1 MAELV
6 DAHDS
11 KSCFARSESSI
22 LSSPTNN
29 MELNKINSLVELFF
43 EKYKEKKEF
52 ADQPFLNWLKTKE
65 DNFLTWQQVK
75 YNICLLSE
83 HLRESLSKGDRC
95 ILLSE
100 NRPEWLIADIAIMNA
115 GGVTVPLF
123 TTYSEKDYEF
133 IINDC
138 KPKICIISSDIQ
150 FKKIEKFISKETK
163 VISIENFNEKFESIE
178 TILEKKSIGNFE
190 SYNNEISRNDLAC
203 IIYTSGTTGNP
214 KGVML
219 SHGGILSNCEG
230 AQDILNTLLKK
241 ERPVFLT
248 WLPLSHSYEHT
259 VQYVQISLGAKIYYA
274 ESLEKLLPNMAVAR
288 PTIMTAVPRFYQ
300 NLFNKISLNFSKQK
314 GFKKKLIENTI
325 YLGTKNLNKEE
336 LNFKEK
342 IVNLFCEKIV
352 RKKIKNQFGGK
363 LKAFVS
369 GGGALDQKIGEFLN
383 SIGLPTL
390 QGYGLTETSPVVS
403 CNIPG
408 KIKIETVGP
417 PFKTNKVR
425 IAQDGEILVKGEN
438 VMLGYWNMKKETDD
452 IIKDG
457 WLHTGDIGEIT
468 KDGNLKITDRKKE
481 IIVNLGGDNIS
492 PTKIENLLCL
502 NEKIKQCFVY
512 GDKKTY
518 LVALI
523 VTESVEYENQIRFY
537 LENLNKSLS
546 LVEKVK
552 RFKLIEEEF
561 TIENGM
567 LTPTL
572 KLKRKNILEKYK
584 KDLEKL
590 Y

>member
-1 MAELV
+1 
-6 DAHDS
+6 
-11 KSCFARSESSI
+11 
-22 LSSPTNN
+22 
-29 MELNKINSLVELFF
+29 
-43 EKYKEKKEF
+43 
-52 ADQPFLNWLKTKE
+52 
-65 DNFLTWQQVK
+65 
-75 YNICLLSE
+75 
-83 HLRESLSKGDRC
+83 
-95 ILLSE
+95 
-100 NRPEWLIADIAIMNA
+100 MNA

-123 TTYSEKDYEF
+123 TTYSEKDYEY

-138 KPKICIISSDIQ
+138 KPKICIISNDIQ
-150 FKKIEKFISKETK
+150 FKKIEKFISSETK
-163 VISIENFNEKFESIE
+163 IISIENFNQKIESIE
-178 TILEKKSIGNFE
+178 NILEKNPKKETINISENF
-190 SYNNEISRNDLAC
+190 NDKILRKDLAC

-230 AQDILNTLLKK
+230 AQEILDTLVRNEK
-241 ERPVFLT
+241 PVFLT

-274 ESLEKLLPNMAVAR
+274 ESLEKLLPNMAVAK

-300 NLFNKISLNFSKQK
+300 NLFSKISLNFSKQK
-314 GFKKKLIENTI
+314 GLKKKLIESTI
-325 YLGTKNLNKEE
+325 YLGTKNLDEKE

-342 IVNLFCEKIV
+342 IVNFACEKLV

-408 KIKIETVGP
+408 RIKIETVGP
-417 PFKTNKVR
+417 PFKTNQVK
-425 IAQDGEILVKGEN
+425 IAEDGEILVKGEN

-452 IIKDG
+452 IIKNG
-457 WLHTGDIGEIT
+457 WLHTGDIGEFT
-468 KDGNLKITDRKKE
+468 GDGNLKITDRKKE

-492 PTKIENLLCL
+492 PSKIENLLCL
-502 NEKIKQCFVY
+502 NEKIKQSFVY

-523 VTESVEYENQIRFY
+523 VSENEENKKEIEFY
-537 LENLNKSLS
+537 LENLNKNLS

-552 RFKLIEEEF
+552 KFKLIKEEF
-561 TIENGM
+561 TIDNGM

-572 KLKRKNILEKYK
+572 KLKRKKILEKYK
-584 KDLEKL
+584 EDLEKL

>member
-1 MAELV
+1 M
-6 DAHDS
+6 D
-11 KSCFARSESSI
+11 
-22 LSSPTNN
+22 LSR
-29 MELNKINSLVELFF
+29 INSLVELFF
-43 EKYKEKKEF
+43 KKFEEISSNS
-52 ADQPFLNWLKTKE
+52 DKPFLKWLNNNKE
-65 DNFLTWQQVK
+65 NSFTWKQVELK
-75 YNICLLSE
+75 VRILSE
-83 HLRESLSKGDRC
+83 YLKIDLSKGERC
-95 ILLSE
+95 VLLSE
-100 NRPEWLIADIAIMNA
+100 NRPEWLITDIAIMNA

-123 TTYSEKDYEF
+123 TTYSEKDYEY

-138 KPKICIISSDIQ
+138 KPKICIVSNNIQ
-150 FKKIEKFISKETK
+150 LQKIQKFILSGIKI
-163 VISIENFNEKFESIE
+163 ISIEKINNGIESMKDIFDRYLKKDLLENKFSFNQ
-178 TILEKKSIGNFE
+178 
-190 SYNNEISRNDLAC
+190 EIKRKDNAC

-230 AQDILNTLLKK
+230 AEEILKSLIKNQI
-241 ERPVFLT
+241 PVFLT

-259 VQYVQISLGAKIYYA
+259 VQYVQISLGAKIFYA
-274 ESLEKLLPNMAVAR
+274 ESLEKLLPNMLIAK

-300 NLFNKISLNFSKQK
+300 NLYNKISLNFSKQI
-314 GFKKKLIENTI
+314 GFKKRLIEKTI
-325 YLGTKNLNKEE
+325 ILGTKILNKES
-336 LNFKEK
+336 LNINQK
-342 IVNLFCEKIV
+342 IINFLCEILV
-352 RKKIKNQFGGK
+352 RRKIKNQFGGK

-417 PFKTNKVR
+417 PFKTNEVK
-425 IAQDGEILVKGEN
+425 IAEDGEILVKGEN
-438 VMLGYWNMKKETDD
+438 VMLGYWNMKKETEE

-468 KDGNLKITDRKKE
+468 GDGNLKITDRKKE

-492 PTKIENLLCL
+492 PSKIENMLCL
-502 NEKIKQCFVY
+502 NEKIKQSFVY

-523 VTESVEYENQIRFY
+523 VSESKKNKKEIEFY
-537 LENLNKSLS
+537 IENLNNSLS
-546 LVEKVK
+546 SIEKVK
-552 RFKLIEEEF
+552 KIKLINEEF

-572 KLKRKNILEKYK
+572 KLKRKKILENYK
-584 KDLEKL
+584 EELEKL

>member
-1 MAELV
+1 
-6 DAHDS
+6 
-11 KSCFARSESSI
+11 
-22 LSSPTNN
+22 

-43 EKYKEKKEF
+43 EKYKEKKELTNK
-52 ADQPFLNWLKTKE
+52 PFLKWLKTSN
-65 DNFLTWQQVK
+65 DNFLTWEQVK
-75 YNICLLSE
+75 YNICILSDY
-83 HLRESLSKGDRC
+83 LKRRLSKGDRC
-95 ILLSE
+95 VLLSE

-123 TTYSEKDYEF
+123 TTYSEKDYEY

-138 KPKICIISSDIQ
+138 KPKICIVSNNTQFQKIQKFISNETEIIAFESFD
-150 FKKIEKFISKETK
+150 KKIESIS
-163 VISIENFNEKFESIE
+163 N
-178 TILEKKSIGNFE
+178 ILEKITKQEKIDISDN
-190 SYNNEISRNDLAC
+190 YNDQIKRKDLAC

-230 AQDILNTLLKK
+230 ATEILDSLTKD
-241 ERPVFLT
+241 EPPVFLT

-259 VQYVQISLGAKIYYA
+259 VQYVQITLGAKVFYA
-274 ESLEKLLPNMAVAR
+274 ESLEKLLPNMSIAK

-300 NLFNKISLNFSKQK
+300 NLYSKISLNFSKQK
-314 GFKKKLIENTI
+314 GFKKNLIENTI
-325 YLGTKNLNKEE
+325 LLGTKNLKNDK
-336 LNFKEK
+336 LNIMEK
-342 IVNLFCEKIV
+342 IINFFCEILV
-352 RKKIKNQFGGK
+352 RRKIKNQFGGK

-383 SIGLPTL
+383 SIGLTTL

-417 PFKTNKVR
+417 PFGTNQVR
-425 IAQDGEILVKGEN
+425 IANDGEILVKGEN
-438 VMLGYWNMKKETDD
+438 VMLGYWNMKKETED
-452 IIKDG
+452 IIQNG

-492 PTKIENLLCL
+492 PSKIENLLCL
-502 NEKIKQCFVY
+502 NENVKQSFVY
-512 GDKKTY
+512 GDKKNY

-523 VTESVEYENQIRFY
+523 VSESEENKKKIELY

-552 RFKLIEEEF
+552 KFILIKDEF
-561 TIENGM
+561 TIENRM

-572 KLKRKNILEKYK
+572 KLKRKKILEKYK
-584 KDLEKL
+584 EDLEKL

>member
-1 MAELV
+1 MKLKEI
-6 DAHDS
+6 
-11 KSCFARSESSI
+11 K
-22 LSSPTNN
+22 
-29 MELNKINSLVELFF
+29 SLVELFF
-43 EKYKEKKEF
+43 KKYEEKTSDDFEKSKE
-52 ADQPFLNWLKTKE
+52 L
-65 DNFLTWQQVK
+65 FLTSLKNKNLPNTLSGPYTFSWGNIYVK
-75 YNICLLSE
+75 INVLSNY
-83 HLRESLSKGDRC
+83 LRKIISKGDRC

-100 NRPEWLIADIAIMNA
+100 NRPEWLISDIAIMNT

-123 TTYSEKDYEF
+123 TTYSENDYEY
-133 IINDC
+133 IIKDC
-138 KPKICIISSDIQ
+138 GPKVCIFSDLEQ
-150 FKKIEKFISKETK
+150 LKKIKNYITEKT
-163 VISIENFNEKFESIE
+163 VLISIDQIDEKIVSFENIFSDSKISLEILNQSIVQYN
-178 TILEKKSIGNFE
+178 KKLTRE
-190 SYNNEISRNDLAC
+190 DLAC

-230 AQDILNTLLKK
+230 AQEILRSLIKK
-241 ERPVFLT
+241 NPPVFLT

-259 VQYVQISLGAKIYYA
+259 VQYVQILLGAKIYYA
-274 ESLEKLLPNMAVAR
+274 ESLEKLLLNMAVAK

-300 NLFNKISLNFSKQK
+300 NLYNKISLNFSKQK
-314 GFKKKLIENTI
+314 GIKKFLIKHTI
-325 YLGTKNLNKEE
+325 LLGTKILKKES
-336 LNFKEK
+336 LSFKQK
-342 IVNLFCEKIV
+342 FTNYFCEILV
-352 RKKIKNQFGGK
+352 RRKIKEQFGGK

-403 CNIPG
+403 CNIPE

-417 PFKTNKVR
+417 PFRTNKVK
-425 IAQDGEILVKGEN
+425 IAEDGEILVKGEN
-438 VMLGYWNMKKETDD
+438 VMLGYWNKKKETDEV
-452 IIKDG
+452 IKGG

-502 NEKIKQCFVY
+502 NEKIKQSLVY
-512 GDKKTY
+512 GDKKNY

-523 VTESVEYENQIRFY
+523 VTDLEENKNEIQFY
-537 LENLNKSLS
+537 IEKLNNDLAII
-546 LVEKVK
+546 EKIK
-552 RFKLIEEEF
+552 KFKLIKEEF

-567 LTPTL
+567 MTPTL
-572 KLKRKNILEKYK
+572 KLKRKKILEKYK
-584 KDLEKL
+584 EDLEKL